1 MGDFWRT
8 TSKVLHTVGVGLH
21 VAAHIIGRPHF
32 HRPHFHRPH
41 FYRPHLDPHIG
52 LRNWFYAQRR
62 IPRRPPPLPPRYQA
76 MHDRMVGRIMA
87 RAHDPRIMHHAPR
100 MATPPLHR
108 HTR

>member
-8 TSKVLHTVGVGLH
+8 TNRVLHSVAFGLH
-21 VAAHIIGRPHF
+21 AVAHAIGRPHF
-32 HRPHFHRPH
+32 HRPHFHHH
-41 FYRPHLDPHIG
+41 FTPPFLDYRCG
-52 LRNWFYAQRR
+52 LRNWFHAQYH
-62 IPRRPPPLPPRYQA
+62 IPRRPRPLPPLYLA
-76 MHDRMVGRIMA
+76 MLDRMDERIMA

>member
-8 TSKVLHTVGVGLH
+8 TSKVLHNVALGLH
-21 VAAHIIGRPHF
+21 VVSHAIGRPHF

-41 FYRPHLDPHIG
+41 LDPRIG

-87 RAHDPRIMHHAPR
+87 RAHDPRIMHRTPR
-100 MATPPLHR
+100 MATPTYR
-108 HTR
+108 HEGRA